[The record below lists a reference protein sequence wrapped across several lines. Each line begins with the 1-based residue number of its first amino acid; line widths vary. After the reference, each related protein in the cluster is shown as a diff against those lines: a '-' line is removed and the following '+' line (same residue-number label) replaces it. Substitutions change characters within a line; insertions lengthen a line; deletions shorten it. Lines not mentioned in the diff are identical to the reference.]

1 MTKDVY
7 NLFNQYNTD
16 ILYYEFKYFS
26 PVNINTSIM
35 NVNELGIYRDKIHYI
50 GLFYL
55 QIYEKNDIEEKKRLF
70 FDKYFQYFFSE
81 ELKIVSSSVI
91 DNIAELK
98 KIIVSDNQNSI

>member
-1 MTKDVY
+1 MTKDIY
-7 NLFNQYNTD
+7 KTFNQYNID
-16 ILYYEFKYFS
+16 ITCHEQTYYISNDRKLEMSVK
-26 PVNINTSIM
+26 
-35 NVNELGIYRDKIHYI
+35 ELREYRDKIHYI

-98 KIIVSDNQNSI
+98 KIIVNDNQNSI

>member
-16 ILYYEFKYFS
+16 ILYYEFKYYS
-26 PVNINTSIM
+26 LVNINTSKM
-35 NVNELGIYRDKIHYI
+35 DVKELREYRDKIHYI

-55 QIYEKNDIEEKKRLF
+55 QIYEKNDIEEKKKLF

-98 KIIVSDNQNSI
+98 KIIVNDNQNLI